1 MSGWALE
8 APQENEDDRYSDKER
23 SMVILVDVLIF
34 IEERVRAAVVDA
46 DAKVQATHGA
56 AGADKETQNR
66 SLPRLL
72 LAPAEPFPGSP
83 SP

>member
-1 MSGWALE
+1 
-8 APQENEDDRYSDKER
+8 
-23 SMVILVDVLIF
+23 MVLVYVLIF

-56 AGADKETQNR
+56 AGAHKETQNR